1 MSDLFDNSDELD
13 DETAQINIDES
24 DVSGKEHSGVALA
37 HLALSAALTRKGRA
51 LLKRHPNLSI
61 VHVPDREWIPVI
73 AAAIKTLDKA
83 PAVQIA
89 ADRYK
94 QAGVYKR
101 VGHDELAYLRTGRS
115 VLYISQDPDAILHH
129 AVLAAAD
136 IRIMLSPMTAAVMR
150 SLIHRITGGRARG
163 VTEEMAGLPL
173 SVILGIVR
181 PERTARQ
188 CVQGLKQALKRKPRP
203 KSPNVPLLTEL
214 PLTDGV
220 RRWSNEA
227 LTDLKAV
234 EAGTLEATNLVFGLL
249 EGPPGTGKTLIAESL
264 AHTAQWN
271 FISTSI
277 GAWFASGDGALGG
290 VAKNLRSFIDD
301 IIAHEPAV
309 GFLDELDALPNRAT
323 IDNRAR
329 DWWTP
334 VVTLFLTEI
343 DRLRAS
349 GKRVLLLGATNYYDR
364 LDGALIRPGR
374 LQQRVSVLPPET
386 QEEVAAVFKH
396 YLRSDLLPAEIVK
409 LANIGK
415 GATPAAIEGWVK
427 EGRNLARSLGH
438 PLGIKDIWQQMIPPD
453 DRSEAD
459 IAAIAIHELGH
470 ALVAHRLGYT
480 VERVSIL
487 AEGMSAGH
495 TKMRMPS
502 LVPTWS
508 SQLDLIAIN
517 LGGRAADMLV
527 GNGAN
532 AGAERDL
539 ATATE
544 LLIAAHN
551 RQGLRDNLVYLPQ
564 TEMDPASHE
573 TLNAE
578 LHRQLKRALDL
589 LQADREI
596 LLTLAARL
604 GNEKVLSGDD
614 VAQAL
619 GSTAPPPERRES
631 KRNVGRKAT
640 QPSRGVTSP

>member
-1 MSDLFDNSDELD
+1 MSDLFDNNDELD
-13 DETAQINIDES
+13 DETSQINIDDS
-24 DVSGKEHSGVALA
+24 DVSEKEYSGPALA
-37 HLALSAALTRKGRA
+37 HMSLSAALNRKGRA

-73 AAAIKTLDKA
+73 AAAIKNLDKA

-89 ADRYK
+89 AERYK
-94 QAGVYKR
+94 KAGVYQR

-115 VLYISQDPDAILHH
+115 ILYISQDPDEILAE

-136 IRIMLSPMTAAVMR
+136 IRITLEPMSAALLR
-150 SLIHRITGGRARG
+150 RLIHRITNGTARG
-163 VTEEMAGLPL
+163 VTEDMARLPI

-188 CVQGLKQALKRKPRP
+188 CVQGLQRAIMRKPRP
-203 KSPNVPLLTEL
+203 KPPNVPLLTEL
-214 PLTDGV
+214 PLTDSV

-290 VAKNLRSFIDD
+290 VAKNLRSFIDH

-343 DRLRAS
+343 DRLRTC

-386 QEEVAAVFKH
+386 QDEVAAVFKH

-470 ALVAHRLGYT
+470 TPSCTSAWPYRGKSVDHCRRHERWSHKNAHAQSRPHLVQPARPNRHQ
-480 VERVSIL
+480 S
-487 AEGMSAGH
+487 
-495 TKMRMPS
+495 
-502 LVPTWS
+502 W
-508 SQLDLIAIN
+508 
-517 LGGRAADMLV
+517 RARRRHA
-527 GNGAN
+527 
-532 AGAERDL
+532 RW
-539 ATATE
+539 
-544 LLIAAHN
+544 
-551 RQGLRDNLVYLPQ
+551 
-564 TEMDPASHE
+564 
-573 TLNAE
+573 
-578 LHRQLKRALDL
+578 KR
-589 LQADREI
+589 
-596 LLTLAARL
+596 
-604 GNEKVLSGDD
+604 
-614 VAQAL
+614 
-619 GSTAPPPERRES
+619 
-631 KRNVGRKAT
+631 RKCW
-640 QPSRGVTSP
+640 G